1 LSFPFGQLFFTF
13 FAFDLSV
20 NKDFG
25 KWGVA
30 PYVQSTLHEEQ
41 EGPDKYHGVTTQS
54 IK

>member
-20 NKDFG
+20 NKDLG
-25 KWGVA
+25 GWGVGGGVA

-41 EGPDKYHGVTTQS
+41 EGPNKYHRVTT
-54 IK
+54 